1 MHTVW
6 IIKLHASNLTAVF
19 VAISEEIE
27 HFIPACMH
35 CSLVPYWDRVC
46 VEGMIIIS

>member
-27 HFIPACMH
+27 QHACIVH
-35 CSLVPYWDRVC
+35 WDRIGIEC
-46 VEGMIIIS
+46 VLKV